1 MAANLTIRVDEIRAA
16 LGRVLDVVE
25 DRHGPDLAL
34 VNDYYWSVPVA
45 AAFDMT
51 HQAPELTVGQVSDD
65 IDTIRE
71 LGRESDVTSAWHE
84 LAHLVG
90 VLRAVEALDRS

>member
-1 MAANLTIRVDEIRAA
+1 MAAHLTIRVEEIRAA

-25 DRHGPDLAL
+25 DGHGPDLVLA
-34 VNDYYWSVPVA
+34 NDYYWSVPVR

-51 HQAPELTVGQVSDD
+51 QQDPELTVGQISED
-65 IDTIRE
+65 IDAIRE
-71 LGRESDVTSAWHE
+71 LGRATEVTSPWHE
-84 LAHLVG
+84 LTHLVG